1 LHGCVHISAFNHYLY
16 RGQKASANDDFPR
29 FMKKVGLFFG
39 SFNPIH
45 IGHLI
50 LANYILENSDMH
62 ELWFVVSPQNPF
74 KEKKSL
80 LSDHNRLDMVQLAIQ
95 NYPKMRASNVEFSLP
110 TPSYTIDTL
119 TYLKEKYPDISFA
132 LIMGEDNLSGLHKW
146 KNSEKL
152 IESHQ
157 IIVYPR
163 LFEDQKPASELLQ
176 HPNIS
181 LVSAPVIEISATEI
195 RNMIKA
201 GKNVRPMLP
210 PEVFEY
216 LDGSAFYR

>member
-1 LHGCVHISAFNHYLY
+1 
-16 RGQKASANDDFPR
+16 
-29 FMKKVGLFFG
+29 MKKVGLFFG

-50 LANYILENSDMH
+50 LANYILENSDMD

-74 KEKKSL
+74 KDKKSL
-80 LSDHNRLDMVQLAIQ
+80 LKDHNRMDMVQLAVK

-110 TPSYTIDTL
+110 VPSYTIDTL
-119 TYLKEKYPDISFA
+119 TYLHEKYPGYSFS
-132 LIMGEDNLSGLHKW
+132 LIMGEDNLESLHKW
-146 KNSEKL
+146 KNSEVL
-152 IESHQ
+152 IKNHH

-163 LFEDQKPASELLQ
+163 VSNGERKDPEYLKHE
-176 HPNIS
+176 NIS
-181 LVSAPVIEISATEI
+181 LIKAPVIEISATEI
-195 RNMIKA
+195 RKMIKE

-216 LDGSAFYR
+216 LDGSNFYK